1 MTEAQ
6 LYEVVGAA
14 IDLHTTTFSRRYLAT
29 QVLDG
34 DMSAL
39 DNALKAE
46 GAMYGRSRSVAL
58 AGLNM
63 NKLASLFEDE
73 LDRAM
78 PALTIRL
85 DPRQDNELVEEL
97 RDQLELAA
105 WLAFVA
111 ALYTDNKMRLLR
123 RPMCYSLVA
132 WGASVVCHDPG
143 NPFGRHV
150 PLQQMAPA
158 PSPFADSSIQTYVEF
173 GMISPRDLWDRYSE
187 IIKRRENMDTIDP
200 DDKDAVETLAMAERW
215 QLAGLERALRDNLD
229 ASYIKSEFQYDVQQ
243 YGGVRGFYATH
254 HAACAGKPFLKKVG
268 IAVAHI
274 RYVGLDRKAT
284 HYIIPH
290 SGPVYEILTA
300 QEAAINENNPVRVTY
315 TKTQPSRSAFPAP
328 ENSGLQLP
336 GGGSAADAVPRH
348 LDWHNVLY
356 VKEGDDEAWVSVV
369 EPARTSSNAELQH
382 SSGVARPLVQA
393 HLEMSRE
400 ISDFKDRVAISGSLM
415 PASNGNQKRPKRQGP
430 LVFSDT
436 QPYAHQP
443 TVDNSAFQTILRL
456 AEMQIAETMSILDP
470 QVSDNLSGRPTTAE
484 IMARGGAVS
493 SVRVAFA
500 KSREPAIA
508 DWLRNAYNTLLTTDY
523 KEHQPGYKPWVVFWA
538 TLTKLLQRFEP
549 LTTKTTK
556 SSGPPQLDKAAV
568 RKVLE
573 AFEVDLAF
581 EALDIATLQQRLS
594 AAQTPGEALRLRA
607 KLRLAL
613 GEDAGDVARS
623 LATTQSFDTAEEVSA
638 AATESFAL
646 RGGALIPV
654 SRFQN
659 HWNHFITHN
668 AAVQEVVTKLQNNPG
683 ADPIDAFTSL
693 TQLGGHMADHRDMA
707 AESVLYRHHVES
719 MDGILQILDSV
730 VKQLAPVAKAE
741 ADRKQQEAQQQQPD
755 GANAKFAADMERR
768 QASWMQRAQQR
779 AEANAVASQQRAER
793 HQQNLMMERDK
804 AQLNLDII
812 AATKAAKI

>member
-6 LYEVVGAA
+6 LYEVVSAA
-14 IDLHTTTFSRRYLAT
+14 IDLHTATFSRRHLAN

-34 DMSAL
+34 DMSSL

-46 GAMYGRSRSVAL
+46 GALYGRSRNVAL

-63 NKLASLFEDE
+63 KKLASLFEEE

-85 DPRQDNELVEEL
+85 DPRQDDPLVEEL
-97 RDQLELAA
+97 REQLEIAA

-123 RPMCYSLVA
+123 GPVCYSLVA

-158 PSPFADSSIQTYVEF
+158 PAPFADSGIQTYVEF
-173 GMISPRDLWDRYSE
+173 GTISPRDLWEKYTE
-187 IIKRRENMDTIDP
+187 IMKRREDMKAIDP
-200 DDKDAVETLAMAERW
+200 NDKAAVEKLAMTEKW
-215 QLAGLERALRDNLD
+215 QLAGLEKALRDNLD
-229 ASYIKSEFQYDVQQ
+229 RAYIKDTFKYDIEQF
-243 YGGVRGFYATH
+243 GGVRGFYATH

-268 IAVAHI
+268 VAVAHI

-290 SGPVYEILTA
+290 SGPLYEVLTA
-300 QEAAINENNPVRVTY
+300 QDAAQNGNNPVRVTY
-315 TKTQPSRSAFPAP
+315 TKAAASRSSIPSP
-328 ENSGLQLP
+328 ENSGLLLP
-336 GGGSAADAVPRH
+336 GGGDARDAIPRH
-348 LDWHNVLY
+348 SDWHNVLY

-369 EPARTSSNAELQH
+369 EPAKTSSNSELQH

-400 ISDFKDRVAISGSLM
+400 ISEYKDRVAVAGSLM
-415 PASNGNQKRPKRQGP
+415 PASNGNQKRPKRMGSF
-430 LVFSDT
+430 VFSDT

-443 TVDNSAFQTILRL
+443 TVDNGAFQTILRL

-470 QVSDNLSGRPTTAE
+470 QVSDNISGRPTTAE

-493 SVRVAFA
+493 SVRIAFA
-500 KSREPAIA
+500 KSREPAIS
-508 DWLRNAYNTLLTTDY
+508 DWLRNAYNTLLKTDY
-523 KEHQPGYKPWVVFWA
+523 KEHQPGYKPWVMFWA
-538 TLTKLLQRFEP
+538 TLTRLLQRFEP
-549 LTTKTTK
+549 LTKPTKT
-556 SSGPPQLDKAAV
+556 GPPALDKAAV

-573 AFEVDLAF
+573 AFEVDLSF
-581 EALDIATLQQRLS
+581 EALDTAVLQQRLS
-594 AAQTPGEALRLRA
+594 AAQTPAEAMRLRA

-623 LATTQSFDTAEEVSA
+623 LAVTQAFDMAEEVSA

-654 SRFQN
+654 SKFQN
-659 HWNHFITHN
+659 HWNHFVTHN
-668 AAVQEVVTKLQNNPG
+668 AAVQEVVAKVQNNPG
-683 ADPIDAFTSL
+683 ADPIEAFTSL
-693 TQLGGHMADHRDMA
+693 TQLGGHMADHRDA
-707 AESVLYRHHVES
+707 AAGSVLYQNHVEA
-719 MDGILQILDSV
+719 MDGVLQVLDGA

-741 ADRKQQEAQQQQPD
+741 ADRKQQEAQQQPD
-755 GANAKFAADMERR
+755 GTNAKFAADMERR

-779 AEANAVASQQRAER
+779 AEANAVTSQQREQR
-793 HQQNLMMERDK
+793 HQQNLAMERDK
-804 AQLNLDII
+804 AQLELNII
-812 AATKAAKI
+812 AATKAAKQ